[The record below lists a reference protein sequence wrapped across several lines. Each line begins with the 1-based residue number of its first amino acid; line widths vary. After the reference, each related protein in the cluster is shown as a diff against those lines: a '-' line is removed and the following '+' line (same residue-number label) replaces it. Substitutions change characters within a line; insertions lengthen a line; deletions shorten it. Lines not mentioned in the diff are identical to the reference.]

1 MHSQE
6 TITKIQGMKELGFS
20 SRQIAKTVLGSE
32 SKKTTVN
39 NILKKSNKLK
49 TRKFLSDSFRKAS
62 CSPEEATTHAL
73 EMVESLKKAGTYLEA
88 PKPKEHDNSRILL
101 ISDLHVPYHHQDAF
115 EFLWHLKNKYNPTRV
130 ICLGDECENQALSYH
145 EKSPELFSAGYELIE
160 AKKYLKEL
168 ERMFPEMDILESN
181 HGSLAYRKAKS
192 HGIPKE
198 YLKSYNEILGV
209 SEGWKWHHDMVIE
222 LPNGSKLYLH
232 HGKSPNVL
240 KLSQQYAMNAAQGHH
255 HNSFS
260 VSYWHTPEHLLWG
273 MSTGCLID
281 NDSLSFSYNK
291 LSIVKPVIGTGLV
304 IDSLPVLEPM
314 VLGKDKRWIHR
325 KK

>member
-1 MHSQE
+1 MHSEE
-6 TITKIQGMKELGFS
+6 TVTRIKGMKELGFS
-20 SRQIAKTVLGSE
+20 SRQIAKAVLGSE

-39 NILKKSNKLK
+39 DILKNLRKLE
-49 TRKFLSDSFRKAS
+49 T
-62 CSPEEATTHAL
+62 PEF
-73 EMVESLKKAGTYLEA
+73 MNESLKKVQEYLET
-88 PKPKEHDNSRILL
+88 PETKDCSHDNSRILL
-101 ISDLHVPYHHQDAF
+101 ISDLHVPYHHRDSF
-115 EFLWHLKNKYNPTRV
+115 EFLLHLKHNYNPTRV

-209 SEGWKWHHDMVIE
+209 GEGWKWHHDMVIE

-260 VSYWHTPEHLLWG
+260 ISYWHTPEHLLWG
-273 MSTGCLID
+273 MSVGCLID

>member
-1 MHSQE
+1 MHSEE
-6 TITKIQGMKELGFS
+6 TITKIKGMKDLGFS
-20 SRQIAKTVLGSE
+20 SRNIAKAVLGSE

-39 NILKKSNKLK
+39 DILKKSRKLE
-49 TRKFLSDSFRKAS
+49 TRKF
-62 CSPEEATTHAL
+62 
-73 EMVESLKKAGTYLEA
+73 MNQSLKKVQEYLET
-88 PKPKEHDNSRILL
+88 PETESYSNDNSRILL

-115 EFLWHLKNKYNPTRV
+115 EFLSHLKHKYNPTRV

-160 AKKYLKEL
+160 AKKYMKEL

-209 SEGWKWHHDMVIE
+209 GEGWKWHHDMVIE

-260 VSYWHTPEHLLWG
+260 ISYWHTPEHLLWG
-273 MSTGCLID
+273 MSVGCLID

-304 IDSLPVLEPM
+304 IDSLPVLAPM

>member
-1 MHSQE
+1 MHSEE
-6 TITKIQGMKELGFS
+6 TVTRIKGMKELGFS
-20 SRQIAKTVLGSE
+20 SRQIAKAVLGSE

-39 NILKKSNKLK
+39 DILKNL
-49 TRKFLSDSFRKAS
+49 RKIET
-62 CSPEEATTHAL
+62 PEF
-73 EMVESLKKAGTYLEA
+73 MNQSLKKVQEYLET
-88 PKPKEHDNSRILL
+88 PETKECRYDNSRILL
-101 ISDLHVPYHHQDAF
+101 ISDLHVPYHHRDSF
-115 EFLWHLKNKYNPTRV
+115 EFLLHLKHKYKPTRV
-130 ICLGDECENQALSYH
+130 ICVGDECENQALSYH

-168 ERMFPEMDILESN
+168 EGMFPEMDILESN

-209 SEGWKWHHDMVIE
+209 GEGWKWHHDMVIE

-260 VSYWHTPEHLLWG
+260 ISYWHTPEHLLWG
-273 MSTGCLID
+273 ISVGCLID

>member
-1 MHSQE
+1 MHSEE
-6 TITKIQGMKELGFS
+6 TITKIKGMKELGFS
-20 SRQIAKTVLGSE
+20 SRTIAKAVLGSE

-39 NILKKSNKLK
+39 DILKKSRKLE
-49 TRKFLSDSFRKAS
+49 TRKF
-62 CSPEEATTHAL
+62 
-73 EMVESLKKAGTYLEA
+73 MNQSLKKVQEYLET
-88 PKPKEHDNSRILL
+88 PKTESYSNDNSRILL
-101 ISDLHVPYHHQDAF
+101 ISDLHVPYHHQDTF
-115 EFLWHLKNKYNPTRV
+115 EFLSHLKHKYNPTRV

-209 SEGWKWHHDMVIE
+209 GEGWKWHHDMVIE

-260 VSYWHTPEHLLWG
+260 ISYWHTPEHLLWG
-273 MSTGCLID
+273 MSIGCLID

>member
-1 MHSQE
+1 
-6 TITKIQGMKELGFS
+6 MKELGFS
-20 SRQIAKTVLGSE
+20 SRNIAKAVLGSE

-39 NILKKSNKLK
+39 DILKKSRKLE
-49 TRKFLSDSFRKAS
+49 TRKF
-62 CSPEEATTHAL
+62 
-73 EMVESLKKAGTYLEA
+73 MNQSLKKVQEYLET
-88 PKPKEHDNSRILL
+88 PKTESYSNDNSRILL

-115 EFLWHLKNKYNPTRV
+115 EFLLHLKHKYDPTRV

-209 SEGWKWHHDMVIE
+209 GEGWKWHHDMVIE

-260 VSYWHTPEHLLWG
+260 ISYWHTPEHLLWG
-273 MSTGCLID
+273 MSVGCLID